1 MLSKPEIYKLVNN
14 YIEVHGGYLGDFSY
28 RTHEEFYPYYC
39 DLDIDP
45 NGYEGTTRER
55 FLQILEGSDAY
66 TQAIIVKGILA
77 KYPITH
83 FNEEVRE
90 QKQALHDEFMTIAA
104 RLEREARHGGVVSVI
119 KNIIFAPDGRHPDV
133 VLVDAM
139 NNDTRLVNDDD
150 CLSYTDLIPDTGLM
164 WLDLV
169 AWWANREELASSGRE
184 AEETLYRRLYKTL
197 GSPPEQLLF
206 DTYFGAFHDELGERF
221 PALIPQVYLHYD
233 PKTGRKIIP
242 RQRMDFLLLFSNHDR
257 IVIEVD
263 GKQHYAEG
271 DVASPKL
278 YAQMAKAD
286 RELRLA
292 GYEMYRF
299 GGYELYEEKGRQ
311 IVRDFFWRLF
321 DKHEIA

>member
-197 GSPPEQLLF
+197 GSPQSNCYLI
-206 DTYFGAFHDELGERF
+206 HILGHF
-221 PALIPQVYLHYD
+221 
-233 PKTGRKIIP
+233 TTSWG
-242 RQRMDFLLLFSNHDR
+242 N
-257 IVIEVD
+257 
-263 GKQHYAEG
+263 
-271 DVASPKL
+271 ASLP
-278 YAQMAKAD
+278 
-286 RELRLA
+286 
-292 GYEMYRF
+292 
-299 GGYELYEEKGRQ
+299 
-311 IVRDFFWRLF
+311 
-321 DKHEIA
+321 